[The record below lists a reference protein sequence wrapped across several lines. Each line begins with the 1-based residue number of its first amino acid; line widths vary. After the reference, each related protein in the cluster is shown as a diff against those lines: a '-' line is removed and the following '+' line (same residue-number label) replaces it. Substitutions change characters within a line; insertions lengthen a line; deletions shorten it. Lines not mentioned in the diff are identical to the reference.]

1 MSTHPYIAIEGVIGV
16 GKTTLARYLQQALDA
31 ALLLEVFE
39 ENPFLS
45 DFYADRSRYAFQTQ
59 IFFLLSR
66 YRQQHRVISQTI
78 MHQPLVSDYLFDK
91 DWLFAHLNLA
101 NDELTIYEHT
111 YLALAERIPTPQ
123 LVVHLRASVD
133 TLMERIALRDRPY
146 ERNMSR
152 DYIADLYQ
160 TYDDFFDSY
169 TEAPFIAINTDEL
182 DIVHNFETRQAVI
195 GQIKSALTQG
205 VSQPPLPYWQTE
217 APQPPSP
224 LLAES
229 SRRLPDFQKFHRTLD
244 KVKGFS
250 TDLYFNYILLTEEI
264 GELGSEIAHL
274 WRTQKALQGS
284 SDAEAQTWQAVLSK
298 HHPQLQAELA
308 DCLAYLLKLANY
320 AGIDLETAYLEK
332 MNKNINRVW
341 SKWSEFTNTNENPED
356 ERDKT

>member
-1 MSTHPYIAIEGVIGV
+1 MSTYPYVAIEGVIGV
-16 GKTTLARYLQQALDA
+16 GKTTLARYLQQALGA

-66 YRQQHRVISQTI
+66 YRQQHRVIPQTI

-91 DWLFAHLNLA
+91 DWIFAHINLA

-133 TLMERIALRDRPY
+133 VLMERIAVRDRPY

-152 DYIADLYQ
+152 EYITDLCQ
-160 TYDDFFDSY
+160 AYDIFFSSY

-182 DIVHNFETRQAVI
+182 DIVHNLETRQEVI

-205 VSQPPLPYWQTE
+205 ASQPPLPYWQTE
-217 APQPPSP
+217 TPQSTSP

-229 SRRLPDFQKFHRTLD
+229 SRRLPDFQKFHRILD
-244 KVKGFS
+244 EVKGFS
-250 TDLYFNYILLTEEI
+250 PDLYFNYILLTEEI

-274 WRTQKALQGS
+274 WRTQKALQGKP
-284 SDAEAQTWQAVLSK
+284 DAEAQRWQTVLSK
-298 HHPQLQAELA
+298 HRPQLQAELA
-308 DCLAYLLKLANY
+308 DCLDYLLKLANY
-320 AGIDLETAYLEK
+320 ADIDLETAYLEK
-332 MNKNINRVW
+332 MNKNINRDW
-341 SKWSEFTNTNENPED
+341 SDSSEFANTDEIPED
-356 ERDKT
+356 ERDET

>member
-1 MSTHPYIAIEGVIGV
+1 MSTYPYVAIEGVIGV
-16 GKTTLARYLQQALDA
+16 GKTTLARYLQQALGA

-66 YRQQHRVISQTI
+66 YRQQHRVIPQTI

-123 LVVHLRASVD
+123 LVIYLRASVD
-133 TLMERIALRDRPY
+133 TLMERITVRDRPY

-152 DYIADLYQ
+152 DYIADLHQ
-160 TYDDFFDSY
+160 AYDDFFDSY
-169 TEAPFIAINTDEL
+169 IEAPFIAINTDEL
-182 DIVHNFETRQAVI
+182 DIVHNLETRQAVI

-217 APQPPSP
+217 APQSTSP

-229 SRRLPDFQKFHRTLD
+229 SRRLPDFQKFHRSLD
-244 KVKGFS
+244 EVKGFS
-250 TDLYFNYILLTEEI
+250 SDLYFNFILLTEEI

-274 WRTQKALQGS
+274 WRTQKTFQNRSG
-284 SDAEAQTWQAVLSK
+284 AEAQTWQTVLSK
-298 HHPQLQAELA
+298 HRPQLQTELA

-320 AGIDLETAYLEK
+320 AGVDLEAAYLEK
-332 MNKNINRVW
+332 MHKNINRVW
-341 SKWSEFTNTNENPED
+341 SDSSEFADINENPED
-356 ERDKT
+356 KKGET